1 MRTLLTGATV
11 VLPTGPER
19 LNLLIDDGRIA
30 HVGVPA
36 GARADETLDL
46 TGLHVFPG
54 VIDDQVH
61 FREPGLTHKEDL
73 TTGSRAAARGGV
85 TTFFDMPNVSPAT
98 TTVERLHE
106 KLARAA
112 EVSRVNYAFFIGAT
126 GSNLAEL
133 QRAERTPGIKVFIGS
148 STGDLLVDDQDALER
163 LFAETTLPITAH
175 CEDEAT
181 VRANRAA
188 LLDDVAETGRA
199 LVPLDHLRVRD
210 HAAAAVSA
218 RRTLDLAIRHRHR
231 FHLLHVTTRDEINL
245 LQSVYQDPDIRSLIT
260 AEACVPHL
268 WFSADDYDRLGT
280 RLLQNPSVKH
290 ADDRTA
296 LWDGLRDGTLQIVAT
311 DHAPHTLDEKA
322 RPYPDAPSGMPSI
335 ENSLALMLTK
345 AHEGACQLTDI
356 AQWMA
361 DAPAQTWGLAAK
373 GRIED
378 GFDADLAVVDVNAR
392 RVLRDAEQLSKSGWT
407 PWDGVEVRAE
417 VVGTIVG
424 GRRVYWRG
432 LFDETVRGR
441 EAVFSRP

>member
-19 LNLLIDDGRIA
+19 LDLLLDGGRIA

-46 TGLHVFPG
+46 SGLHVFPG
-54 VIDDQVH
+54 AIDDQVH

-126 GSNLAEL
+126 ADNLAEL
-133 QRAERTPGIKVFIGS
+133 QRATRTPGIKVFIGS

-188 LLDDVAETGRA
+188 LLAEAAATGRT
-199 LVPLDHLRVRD
+199 LTPEDHLRVRD

-218 RRTLDLAIRHRHR
+218 RRTLDLAVRHRHR
-231 FHLLHVTTRDEINL
+231 FHLLHVTTHDEVDL
-245 LQSVYQDPDIRSLIT
+245 LRSLYQNPDIKDLIT

-268 WFSADDYDRLGT
+268 WFASDDYDRLGT

-290 ADDRTA
+290 AADRAA

-345 AHEGACQLTDI
+345 AREGYCQLVDI
-356 AQWMA
+356 ARWMA
-361 DAPAQTWGLAAK
+361 DAPARTWGLAAK
-373 GRIED
+373 GRIEE
-378 GFDADLAVVDVNAR
+378 GFDADLAVVDLNAR
-392 RVLRDAEQLSKSGWT
+392 RVLRDDEQLSKSGWT
-407 PWDGVEVRAE
+407 PWDGVEVAAE
-417 VVGTIVG
+417 VVGTFVG

-432 LFDETVRGR
+432 AFDEAVRGR
-441 EAVFSRP
+441 EAVFSR